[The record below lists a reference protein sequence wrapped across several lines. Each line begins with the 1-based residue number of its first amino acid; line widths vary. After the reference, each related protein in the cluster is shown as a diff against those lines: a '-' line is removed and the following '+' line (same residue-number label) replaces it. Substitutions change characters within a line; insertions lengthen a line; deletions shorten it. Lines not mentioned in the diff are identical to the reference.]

1 MQTSISNKITQKNW
15 EKELLTLNDYNS
27 INTIYGYFQIV
38 YKHIH
43 WINLYNSKAIK
54 GIDSKIRFVY
64 NHFFPNDKNND
75 SKSMIESLKTLEKST
90 YDEISHEIIKK
101 ILLWRNKDIECYRQI
116 KLIVD
121 EINKTK
127 LKFKQILNRESN
139 LEQAYKIYVEN
150 NGEITRD
157 VLYEVAKNE
166 FQNNTKQRQTQRQI
180 ENIIQNKSAKS
191 KPKKEKTDKWE
202 NWDQKQIETQKLSKN
217 EKILRRIQNK
227 IKILEFN
234 ISNQL
239 WNKLFDDFIVQL
251 NWLIN
256 FSLKWWEQVIIQW
269 KKWID
274 PRYKTFTHAATNK
287 QAAIAFIQQFLYENK
302 PKDINIKWLRFFSYN
317 TTEEEQKYLENED
330 ITEDIA
336 ELFIKKIELIKFQD
350 KNT

>member
-43 WINLYNSKAIK
+43 WINLYNSKTVN
-54 GIDSKIRFVY
+54 GLNSKIRFVY

-150 NGEITRD
+150 NGEVTRD

-202 NWDQKQIETQKLSKN
+202 NWD
-217 EKILRRIQNK
+217 
-227 IKILEFN
+227 
-234 ISNQL
+234 
-239 WNKLFDDFIVQL
+239 
-251 NWLIN
+251 
-256 FSLKWWEQVIIQW
+256 
-269 KKWID
+269 
-274 PRYKTFTHAATNK
+274 
-287 QAAIAFIQQFLYENK
+287 
-302 PKDINIKWLRFFSYN
+302 
-317 TTEEEQKYLENED
+317 
-330 ITEDIA
+330 
-336 ELFIKKIELIKFQD
+336 
-350 KNT
+350 